1 MYRVSLPHFDK
12 FEAWRVFARDLASAG
27 VPADQ
32 VLWVDDDDAEP
43 HLFASEPLPPAGA
56 VPLRASQAF
65 LQTAKSASFHSDPE
79 RWSLLYAALLR
90 LQSDRGFLANPADA
104 MTRKFA
110 KLTKAVRRDIHKM
123 HAFVRFHE
131 LPSEGPRRQFAAWFE
146 PEHPILQAGTPFF
159 AKRFADMDWFI
170 ATPEGVAR
178 FDGALRF
185 ERLMARPELPADAS
199 HDLWL
204 TYFANIFNPAR
215 IKINAMQS
223 EMPRKY
229 WKNLPE
235 TGLIPQMLAEA
246 PERLRKMH
254 EAGATTAP
262 KRAAKITQ
270 RLRS

>member
-1 MYRVSLPHFDK
+1 MFRVTLPHFDK

-32 VLWVDDDDAEP
+32 VLWLDDDAEP
-43 HLFASEPLPPAGA
+43 HLFGDDPLPPAGQL
-56 VPLRASQAF
+56 PLRVSRAF
-65 LQTAKSASFHSDPE
+65 LDLAKSVSFHSEAE
-79 RWSLLYAALLR
+79 RWSLLYAALVR
-90 LQSDRGFLANPADA
+90 LQKERGFLANPADP
-104 MTRKFA
+104 MTRNFA
-110 KLTKAVRRDIHKM
+110 KLAKSVRRDIHKM

-131 LPSEGPRRQFAAWFE
+131 LPSDGPRRKFAAWFE
-146 PEHPILQAGTPFF
+146 PEHPILQVATPFF
-159 AKRFADMDWFI
+159 AKRFADMDWLI

-178 FDGALRF
+178 FDGDLRF
-185 ERLMARPELPADAS
+185 ERLNERPELPDDTS
-199 HDLWL
+199 HALWL

-235 TGLIPQMLAEA
+235 TQLIPEMLAQA

-254 EAGATTAP
+254 EAGASIAP
-262 KRAAKITQ
+262 KRAEKITR